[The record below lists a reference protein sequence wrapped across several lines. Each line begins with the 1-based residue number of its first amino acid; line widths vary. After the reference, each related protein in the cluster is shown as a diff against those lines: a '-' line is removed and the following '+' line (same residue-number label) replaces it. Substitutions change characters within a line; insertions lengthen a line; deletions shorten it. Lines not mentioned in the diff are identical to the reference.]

1 MIPPKIDFHLAHNI
15 NHSWTHKHAAGKG
28 TPGFN
33 TCSSTCTFCEAR
45 TNLYWRRAGNG
56 PSSLG
61 LLSAINIEETI
72 WVHHYD
78 GVRLSFLVIT
88 YLILII
94 NHDHLCHLD
103 DCIWDCSLADWEI
116 LVLWIFG
123 LSLCFAQIKVP
134 LAFFYSIHFYG
145 TCQNVVE
152 INWDCLG
159 EKNSKLIKL
168 FFFHEQ
174 PEKEGKPY
182 KRDEICWI

>member
-1 MIPPKIDFHLAHNI
+1 MWVDFHLAHNI

-78 GVRLSFLVIT
+78 GVRLSFLLIP

-94 NHDHLCHLD
+94 NHDHLCHLN

-116 LVLWIFG
+116 LFLWIFG
-123 LSLCFAQIKVP
+123 LSLCFAFHWPILLHP
-134 LAFFYSIHFYG
+134 LLWDLPKCSRVICSADVGQFYNFIVLLYYVF
-145 TCQNVVE
+145 
-152 INWDCLG
+152 
-159 EKNSKLIKL
+159 
-168 FFFHEQ
+168 
-174 PEKEGKPY
+174 P
-182 KRDEICWI
+182 